1 MLIPGLPKNIV
12 AKHIVLT
19 ALEPTII
26 VMPTL
31 AQYINYDVF
40 LTDLMVLLCT
50 VLIDTWELKR
60 FGAFIK
66 AWEKCTTHSHW
77 LILIWALLITIDSLD

>member
-1 MLIPGLPKNIV
+1 MLIPGLPENIV

-31 AQYINYDVF
+31 AQYIDYDVI
-40 LTDLMVLLCT
+40 LTDLMVLMCIYRYMGVKKVWRL
-50 VLIDTWELKR
+50 
-60 FGAFIK
+60 
-66 AWEKCTTHSHW
+66 H
-77 LILIWALLITIDSLD
+77 